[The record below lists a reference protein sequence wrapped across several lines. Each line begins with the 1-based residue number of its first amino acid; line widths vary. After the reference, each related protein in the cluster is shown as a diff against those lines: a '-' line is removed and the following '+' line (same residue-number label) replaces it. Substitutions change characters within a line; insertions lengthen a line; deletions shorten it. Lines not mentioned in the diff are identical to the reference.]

1 MRRVVGSMLV
11 AAVLVTSLPAR
22 TQAQARARTQEGETG
37 GAFTDVVDVQAVD
50 VEVVVTDRRGQRVPG
65 LKPED
70 FRLLV
75 DGKPVPLDSFAEIR
89 DGRTVT
95 VPQASSGDIALP
107 AELGS
112 GETVGTHYLVFI
124 DEFFSPFALRNEA
137 LKGLARDLQT
147 LGPRDRISVVAFD
160 GRRLRILSDWTEPSS
175 GVEALLRE
183 ASRRKGYLTAA
194 DFSTLQDV
202 RPLRANNDV
211 VVSDSSFQPMERE
224 SALLE
229 NLMVRQV
236 VASAAGALRSL
247 EAPPGRKVALLLS
260 GGWHFD
266 PRTGRDYET
275 IMENQSSIRGGI
287 SLLRPLTDAAN
298 LLGYTVYPV
307 HLADV
312 LLPTAAGRTTDRP
325 AAFAVADASMAGSAR
340 TEGLVFSAEETG
352 GRYLKA
358 GGKHLS
364 KIAEDTRSYYW
375 LGFSTA
381 ESDNQ
386 RRDLKVEVVRDGLQ
400 VRSRSSFV
408 PLSRAVRTS
417 MEVEAALLT
426 GLSRN
431 SGTLEVATGMPERRG
446 PLTMTVPLTIRIP
459 AQAITFLPEQG
470 RVLARL
476 EMRVAAL
483 GEYGDTSETAVIPIS
498 FALEEAPGLG
508 QNVVYQTR
516 IAVRRGDQ
524 DVQVAVTDA
533 ASGQTLSARLHLNL

>member
-1 MRRVVGSMLV
+1 MRKVVGSMLV
-11 AAVLVTSLPAR
+11 AAVLVTVLPVR
-22 TQAQARARTQEGETG
+22 AQEEEMG
-37 GAFTDVVDVQAVD
+37 GAFTDIVDVQAVN

-65 LKPED
+65 LTAKD

-75 DGKPVPLDSFAEIR
+75 DGKPVSLDSFAEIR

-95 VPQASSGDIALP
+95 SSQATPGDIALP
-107 AELGS
+107 AELGP
-112 GETVGTHYLVFI
+112 GEVVGTHYLVFI
-124 DEFFSPFALRNEA
+124 DEFFSRFALRNEA

-147 LGPRDRISVVAFD
+147 LGPRDRVAVVTFD
-160 GRRLRILSDWTEPSS
+160 GRRLRVLSDWSEPST
-175 GVEALLRE
+175 GVETLLRE
-183 ASRRKGYLTAA
+183 SAKRKGYLTAA
-194 DFSTLQDV
+194 DFSTLTDV
-202 RPLRANNDV
+202 RPLRASNDV
-211 VVSDSSFQPMERE
+211 IVADSNVQPMERE

-266 PRTGRDYET
+266 PRTGTDYEVV
-275 IMENQSSIRGGI
+275 MEHQSIRGGY

-312 LLPTAAGRTTDRP
+312 LMPTAAARTTDQP
-325 AAFAVADASMAGSAR
+325 AAFAVAEASMAGSAR

-381 ESDNQ
+381 ESDNR
-386 RRDLKVEVVRDGLQ
+386 RRDLKVEVVRDGLD

-408 PLSRAVRTS
+408 PLSRSVRTS

-470 RVLARL
+470 RFLARL

-483 GEYGDTSETAVIPIS
+483 GEYGDTSEIALVPIS
-498 FALEEAPGLG
+498 FALEEAPGAG

-516 IAVRRGDQ
+516 IAVRRGEQ
-524 DVQVAVTDA
+524 VVQVAVTDA
-533 ASGQTLSARLHLNL
+533 ASGQTLTARLQLDL